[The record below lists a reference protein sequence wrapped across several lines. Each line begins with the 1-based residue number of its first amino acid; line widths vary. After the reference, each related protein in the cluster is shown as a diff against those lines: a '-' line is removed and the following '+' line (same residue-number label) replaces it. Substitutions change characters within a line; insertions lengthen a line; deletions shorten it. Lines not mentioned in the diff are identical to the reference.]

1 MLFHFGLTECSASPS
16 KAAPTVATKEAFYV
30 LRWDRGLGSVQ
41 PESTQTQAALGSA
54 EASRK
59 RRVSVG
65 ESNFAGV
72 RGSGSDRRGLSLGTC
87 CRVKPGQTS
96 RRHWALKAYGPT
108 LPFLVF

>member
-59 RRVSVG
+59 RRVCWRV
-65 ESNFAGV
+65 EF
-72 RGSGSDRRGLSLGTC
+72 RGRARE
-87 CRVKPGQTS
+87 RERPERAEPGHLLQ
-96 RRHWALKAYGPT
+96 G
-108 LPFLVF
+108 